1 MPVNTIK
8 RLAKEI
14 GTTKPCFISQGWGPQ
29 RRMNGETQS
38 TAIAMLAL
46 LTGQVGLP
54 GTNSGAREGDSYG
67 IDTML
72 PAGKNPIK
80 KAFPIYLWPRAITDA
95 KNMTAKNDGVRGAE
109 RLEQNIKFIWNTQG
123 NTLINQHGGI
133 NQVTAIL
140 EDEKL
145 VETTVVVD
153 NQMKPSAKFADY
165 LLPDTMNQEIDDIE
179 GDAYA
184 VGDYNYIV
192 ACPKA
197 ADILWDQKP
206 NFWNEPDGQALRH

>member
-1 MPVNTIK
+1 MPRASNRGSSRLCAQGKRRQVHHPRQGIGQHAEAPEWASGITQVPVDTIK
-8 RLAKEI
+8 RPAKEI

-95 KNMTAKNDGVRGAE
+95 KNMTAKNAGVRGAE
-109 RLEQNIKFIWNTQG
+109 RR
-123 NTLINQHGGI
+123 
-133 NQVTAIL
+133 
-140 EDEKL
+140 
-145 VETTVVVD
+145 
-153 NQMKPSAKFADY
+153 S
-165 LLPDTMNQEIDDIE
+165 
-179 GDAYA
+179 
-184 VGDYNYIV
+184 
-192 ACPKA
+192 
-197 ADILWDQKP
+197 
-206 NFWNEPDGQALRH
+206 